1 MSAKKAYSFTLY
13 HVSLNQL
20 IRRKQYE
27 DGIEKSRL
35 FAVEN
40 GYKLVNTDYQQKLL
54 NEVGEMAKKKK
65 SVMEIE
71 EFENSSLN
79 STELESYQEFLSEHK
94 DEPERA
100 LLSVD
105 SKGSEACKETLS
117 VFKEMLN
124 HIDVHTVVDAKT
136 YTNAAK
142 IDELKESLDKAYEDY
157 RLAEKERR
165 KNFTRKL

>member
-1 MSAKKAYSFTLY
+1 MSVKQAYSFTLY

-54 NEVGEMAKKKK
+54 NEVGEMAKEKK

-71 EFENSSLN
+71 EFENSSQN
-79 STELESYQEFLSEHK
+79 STELESYREFLSDHK
-94 DEPERA
+94 GEIDRV
-100 LLSVD
+100 LLIVD
-105 SKGSEACKETLS
+105 SKNSEVCEETLS
-117 VFKEMLN
+117 VFSEVLN
-124 HIDVHTVVDAKT
+124 HIDIHTVVDTKT
-136 YTNAAK
+136 YTESAQ
-142 IDELKESLDKAYEDY
+142 IDELKESLDKAYEAY
-157 RLAEKERR
+157 CLAEKERR